1 VVFSLIPIILIG
13 GTAASLA
20 IQTFFESQPKDSQ
33 TVVLSPKSQAGETI
47 KRFSP
52 FLIIIVI
59 VFILIMVIR

>member
-1 VVFSLIPIILIG
+1 MVFPLIPIILIG

-20 IQTFFESQPKDSQ
+20 LQGFFESQPKEAQ
-33 TVVLSPKSQAGETI
+33 TVVLSPRAQTGETI